1 MILEAIHAHGYCD
14 VERRLNLIKFYI
26 IKELY
31 AIKKGPPWNVKNKKG
46 AFMDSPS
53 YASFYKL
60 KSTVY
65 TYEGSKRQFFFLPKN
80 SAVKLNKA
88 AFIGSQ
94 SDMKITSSFDF
105 YSKVA
110 VQKE

>member
-26 IKELY
+26 IKEPY

-65 TYEGSKRQFFFLPKN
+65 TRMREASGNFFFSPKI
-80 SAVKLNKA
+80 LR
-88 AFIGSQ
+88 
-94 SDMKITSSFDF
+94 
-105 YSKVA
+105 
-110 VQKE
+110 